1 MAAEHDRAQ
10 SPEPVTV
17 RIPEAMRMLGLGRS
31 KLYELIGDG
40 KIATIKVGRSR
51 LVVMRSIHD
60 FVSAQ
65 SLSN

>member
-40 KIATIKVGRSR
+40 QIATIKVGRSR

-60 FVSAQ
+60 FVEQ
-65 SLSN
+65 QTP